1 MSFGV
6 VGVPN
11 AFKGDREPRLSR
23 QPGYGSK
30 QKLKRTQTWL
40 KQGIKTA
47 K

>member
-6 VGVPN
+6 VGGPN

-30 QKLKRTQTWL
+30 QT
-40 KQGIKTA
+40 KTDTDVV
-47 K
+47 KTRN